1 MKFIRGINIGRVEIG
16 QQKTVERKDDIE
28 MELQWNWEYLIEV
41 MEKLIATPSP
51 VSYYEEINP
60 LMEKLAAE
68 LGYEVTY
75 DRKHTVYIKVPGKN
89 REKTVCVGA
98 HLDTLGLMVKRI
110 DEDGMIRVR
119 NLGGINFN
127 NIEGETVTV
136 HTRSGKTYTS
146 GCLSVPFC
154 SCV

>member
-1 MKFIRGINIGRVEIG
+1 
-16 QQKTVERKDDIE
+16 
-28 MELQWNWEYLIEV
+28 MELQWNWEYLTEV
-41 MEKLIATPSP
+41 MRRLIETPSP

-110 DEDGMIRVR
+110 DGDGMIRVR

-136 HTRSGKTYTS
+136 HTRTEYG
-146 GCLSVPFC
+146 
-154 SCV
+154 

>member
-1 MKFIRGINIGRVEIG
+1 MKFIRGINVGRVEIG

-68 LGYEVTY
+68 LGYEVT
-75 DRKHTVYIKVPGKN
+75 
-89 REKTVCVGA
+89 
-98 HLDTLGLMVKRI
+98 
-110 DEDGMIRVR
+110 
-119 NLGGINFN
+119 
-127 NIEGETVTV
+127 
-136 HTRSGKTYTS
+136 
-146 GCLSVPFC
+146 
-154 SCV
+154 

>member
-1 MKFIRGINIGRVEIG
+1 MKFIRGINVGRVEIG

-98 HLDTLGLMVKRI
+98 HLDTL
-110 DEDGMIRVR
+110 
-119 NLGGINFN
+119 
-127 NIEGETVTV
+127 
-136 HTRSGKTYTS
+136 
-146 GCLSVPFC
+146 
-154 SCV
+154 